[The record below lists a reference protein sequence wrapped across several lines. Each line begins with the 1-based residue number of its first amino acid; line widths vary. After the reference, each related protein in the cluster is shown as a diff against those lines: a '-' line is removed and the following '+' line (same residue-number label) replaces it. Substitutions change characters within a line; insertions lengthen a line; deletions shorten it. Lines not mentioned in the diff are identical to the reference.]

1 MVLLMTSV
9 ANKYYNTL
17 NEFGIDTALH
27 LGTAWYPDAWAFC
40 RDAGKK
46 YNVSPERVAAMV
58 AVTSPRARWSKNTAA
73 VAMILDDMHLPEF
86 KRQDNYG
93 ILSVNARKAMLI
105 ANDRYYSRH
114 VTGPKVSNFYLNILG
129 YHEPITVDSIM
140 SKAAGYSSDVNNR
153 IRSEVEQGI
162 RTLSEVIGISPR
174 DTQAA
179 VWCAYRGSGD

>member
-9 ANKYYNTL
+9 ANKFYNTL
-17 NEFGIDTALH
+17 NEFGIDEAIAE
-27 LGTAWYPDAWAFC
+27 GRAWYPKAWKFC
-40 RDAGKK
+40 KFAGKIHGIT
-46 YNVSPERVAAMV
+46 PERVAAMV
-58 AVTSPRARWSKNTAA
+58 AVTSPRARWSTNTLA

-140 SKAAGYSSDVNNR
+140 SKAAGYGSDVNNR

-179 VWCAYRGSGD
+179 VWCAYRGSGE